1 MALKNQWVGY
11 LNRSYQQIKS
21 SLLIRLGETVPE
33 VTDHSESNILVVI
46 ISMFSGVTEQ
56 LNYYIDNMAREAFIS
71 TARRF
76 SSLVKLTR
84 LIDYRIKAAV
94 PASVDLL
101 LTLPDP
107 LVFVVPGATSF
118 TIPAGTEFTA
128 TNGIVFITYTDFV
141 VTKGGIN
148 KLPLVQKT
156 PINNTYLGTTTGSI
170 DQVYVL
176 PDGYAHNSLLL
187 KLDGVIWERKE
198 TLGRSN
204 PLDKH
209 YIVEMS
215 ENKKAFIKFGDNING
230 AIPLGNQDISG
241 DYYTTRG
248 KEGNINANTLT
259 TFNFNF
265 ATYITAGGITVTN
278 ELDAAGGTDYENIE
292 RIRRSAPLS
301 LRTLDRAVTKQ
312 DFIDIG
318 KLSPGVD
325 KVGLSYN
332 CGEKVRIYISPN
344 GGGIAQTALLESTHE
359 YIKERRVLNIRHLI
373 LATGQSY
380 IFIKVT
386 VTAKFRR
393 DAIKTKDD
401 IISTLLTSYSYDNSD
416 INKPIRA
423 SDIIALID
431 NLEKV
436 DYLSLDKL
444 YLIPYF
450 RAIGHNI
457 ELNKTFETLSN
468 SVTINHWQVKYMGT
482 EFKLFKDYMYVSD
495 ITIDGTYIDPESNF
509 RITIGPGN
517 YVNGNEWEF
526 TTYPFNNN
534 IETDDFTVPVTTLA
548 NLDITVNEK
557 LINN

>member
-11 LNRSYQQIKS
+11 LDRSYQQIKS
-21 SLLIRLGETVPE
+21 SLLNRLGETVPE

-71 TARRF
+71 TARRY

-84 LIDYRIKAAV
+84 LIDYRVKAAV
-94 PASVDLL
+94 PASVDLML
-101 LTLPDP
+101 NLPSE
-107 LVFVVPGATSF
+107 LVFVIPGATSF
-118 TIPAGTEFTA
+118 TIPAGTQFTS
-128 TNGIVFITYTDFV
+128 TNGIPFITYKDHII
-141 VTKGGIN
+141 TKGGAN
-148 KLPLVQKT
+148 KIPLVQKT
-156 PINNTYLGTTTGSI
+156 ATEDVYLGTTTGSI
-170 DQVYVL
+170 DQQYTLPEGYVH
-176 PDGYAHNSLLL
+176 DSLLL
-187 KLDGVIWERKE
+187 KLNNEIWERRD

-215 ENKKAFIKFGDNING
+215 ESKQAFIKFGDNING
-230 AIPLGNQDISG
+230 AIPLGNQDMRG
-241 DYYTTRG
+241 DFYTTTG
-248 KEGNINANTLT
+248 EAGNINANTLN

-265 ATYITAGGITVTN
+265 SNHINASGITVTN
-278 ELDAAGGTDYENIE
+278 ELDAAGGTDYEDIE

-325 KVGLSYN
+325 KVDLSYN
-332 CGEKVRIYISPN
+332 CGEKARLYISPN

-359 YIKERRVLNIRHLI
+359 YLKERRVLNIRHLV
-373 LATGQSY
+373 LAAGQSNVY
-380 IFIKVT
+380 IKIT
-386 VTAKFRR
+386 ATAKFRR
-393 DAIKTKDD
+393 DAIKAKED
-401 IISTLLTSYSYDNSD
+401 IINALLLAYSYDNSD

-423 SDIIALID
+423 SDIIALVD
-431 NLEKV
+431 NLEKI

-450 RAIGHNI
+450 RSIDHNI
-457 ELNKTFETLSN
+457 ELVKTFETLEKSQ
-468 SVTINHWQVKYMGT
+468 TINHWQIKYLGT
-482 EFKLFKDYMYVSD
+482 EFKLFKDYAYVGD
-495 ITIDGTYIDPESNF
+495 VIVDETYVDPDNNF

-517 YVNGNEWEF
+517 YSNENEWEF
-526 TTYPFNNN
+526 TTYPYNNN
-534 IETDDFTVPVTTLA
+534 IETDDFTVPVTTVA

-557 LINN
+557 LISN